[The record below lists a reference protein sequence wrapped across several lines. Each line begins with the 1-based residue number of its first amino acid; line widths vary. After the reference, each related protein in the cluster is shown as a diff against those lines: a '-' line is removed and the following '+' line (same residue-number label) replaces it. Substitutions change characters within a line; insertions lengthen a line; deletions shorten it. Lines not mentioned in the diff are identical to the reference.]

1 MDEDWIR
8 DLYSRYGAMVYR
20 RARTLL
26 GDEETA
32 WDVLQ
37 DVFIRAFRHQRTFRH
52 EASPATWLYRITTN
66 ACFNIM
72 RDSNRHR
79 DHLQRIGLN
88 HLEADDPDLRL
99 SLAAVLAQVPAEL
112 CEMAVHHY
120 VDRMSHD
127 EIAALFG
134 VARRTVGNRLDE
146 FRARAQTLLDGSLAQ
161 LA

>member
-1 MDEDWIR
+1 MDEEWVR
-8 DLYSRYGAMVYR
+8 DLYARYGAMVYR

-26 GDEETA
+26 GDEEAA

-37 DVFIRAFRHQRTFRH
+37 EVFVRAFRGQRTFRR
-52 EASPATWLYRITTN
+52 EASPTTWLYRITTN
-66 ACFNIM
+66 YCFNLL
-72 RDSNRHR
+72 RDSNRHH

-88 HLEADDPDLRL
+88 NLHADDPDLRL

-112 CEMAVHHY
+112 CEMAVYHY

-134 VARRTVGNRLDE
+134 VARRTVGHRLEE